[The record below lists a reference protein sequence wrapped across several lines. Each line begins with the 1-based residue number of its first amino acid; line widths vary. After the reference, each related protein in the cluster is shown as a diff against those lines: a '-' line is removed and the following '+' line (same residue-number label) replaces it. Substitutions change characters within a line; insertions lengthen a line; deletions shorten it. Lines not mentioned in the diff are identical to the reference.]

1 MTITIDLPVKDEI
14 EKKILEKYL
23 KVQGELFL
31 KYFSI
36 PEYKINFDVEKEII
50 NLSNE
55 DYVEVKDTQDLLK
68 IIS

>member
-1 MTITIDLPVKDEI
+1 M
-14 EKKILEKYL
+14 
-23 KVQGELFL
+23 FL

-50 NLSNE
+50 NSSNE